1 MTTKPRL
8 EEGDVRR
15 LASGR
20 SFERGEDYYLSDSVL
35 GPQRR
40 GDTLV
45 ARVEG
50 SRAVPYRVTVTLDAA
65 GVREARCSCPYD
77 WGGACKHVVA
87 VLLAYV
93 REPSSFTQRPEPA
106 ELLGGLD
113 VDGLRVL
120 LGHLIDAHPELL
132 DEVES
137 RLAADRARAASPEG
151 PGHARITPLD
161 PAPFRRRI
169 ATILEGIDAD
179 PPWAAAGTVEQLE
192 KVLREA
198 RDFLEAD
205 DAASA
210 LTVLEV
216 LGDGVVG
223 SYPELEYVDSDV
235 DVLIEDMARS
245 MAEAILAADLPPE
258 LRKEQGETLSRW
270 EAGLEDY
277 GADDMLALAVAAL
290 ESRDAEP
297 GEDDE
302 GFEAELA
309 DLKLNILERRGDAG
323 GFLALARERGLHLR
337 HALKLVD
344 LGRFR
349 EAADRGLEDLER
361 ADDALVLA
369 ERLREGS
376 DGSTEILE
384 LAAGV
389 AEQGLELEGNRHHLG
404 VWLANTA
411 VGMGRDELAQRA
423 RVAAF
428 EDMPSLEGYEAV
440 RGLAGDHWTEL
451 RPRLMDAARGSL
463 FKEPLVDIL
472 LHEGRIDEAVAV
484 AEKDGDYRL
493 LGRVADAAAEIRP
506 DWVVRVGMDQAE
518 GLIGRVQTKYY
529 TAAVRWLEKVRAAC
543 LAADREKEWCSCL
556 ADLRRRHGRKRAL
569 MGMLDAMG

>member
-1 MTTKPRL
+1 MTEPPTL

-20 SFERGEDYYLSDSVL
+20 SFERGEDYYLSGSVL

-65 GVREARCSCPYD
+65 GVRDVRCSCPYD

-93 REPSSFTQRPEPA
+93 RDPGSFTQRPEPA
-106 ELLGGLD
+106 ELLVDLD
-113 VDGLRVL
+113 ADGLRAQ

-137 RLAADRARAASPEG
+137 RLAADRARVAPPDGS
-151 PGHARITPLD
+151 GHVRTTALD
-161 PAPFRRRI
+161 PTPFRRRV
-169 ATILEGIDAD
+169 AAILEGVDAG
-179 PPWAAAGTVEQLE
+179 PPWTAAGTVEQLE

-210 LTVLEV
+210 LTVLEA

-223 SYPELEYVDSDV
+223 SYPELEYADSDI
-235 DVLIEDMARS
+235 DRLIEDMARS
-245 MAEAILAADLPPE
+245 IAEAVLAADLPPE
-258 LRKEQGETLSRW
+258 LRREQGETLSRW
-270 EAGLEDY
+270 EAGLKDY

-290 ESRDAEP
+290 EGRDSEP

-309 DLKLNILERRGDAG
+309 DLKLNILERRGDTE
-323 GFLALARERGLHLR
+323 GFLALARERGLRLR

-361 ADDALVLA
+361 ADDALILA
-369 ERLREGS
+369 ERLRKGS
-376 DGSTEILE
+376 DGSVEVLE

-404 VWLANTA
+404 VWLANA
-411 VGMGRDELAQRA
+411 AASMGRDELAQRA

-440 RGLAGDHWTEL
+440 RGLAGDRWPEL
-451 RPRLMDAARGSL
+451 RLRLMDAARGSL

-472 LHEGRIDEAVAV
+472 LHEGSIDEAVAV
-484 AEKDGDYRL
+484 AEKDGGYRL
-493 LGRVADAAAEIRP
+493 LGRVADEAVAIRP

-529 TAAVRWLEKVRAAC
+529 AAAVRWLEKVRAAC
-543 LAADREKEWCSCL
+543 LAADREKEWCSRL
-556 ADLRRRHGRKRAL
+556 ADLRRRHGRKRSL